1 MPYIFYN
8 KIESW
13 EETESVTWK
22 NVLLQSV
29 IFSSQETTSVILIWL
44 TKIVCD
50 ILKAT
55 KTGVIDSWGFSN
67 KCDMENSPEYGV
79 YTTMGL
85 VDLRCDT
92 DMTSMSSVIG
102 L

>member
-1 MPYIFYN
+1 M
-8 KIESW
+8 
-13 EETESVTWK
+13 
-22 NVLLQSV
+22 
-29 IFSSQETTSVILIWL
+29 ILTQI
-44 TKIVCD
+44 TKFACD
-50 ILKAT
+50 IKKAT
-55 KTGVIDSWGFSN
+55 KTGVIGSWGFSD
-67 KCDMENSPEYGV
+67 KCDMENSPEYSV